1 MRESEQLKWSS
12 VKCQVRDFV
21 SLHRRGK
28 LNLQPEF
35 QRDGVWKLPA
45 RIKLIQSLVNHYP
58 IPAVF
63 LYRRKQGHK
72 VIFDV
77 IDGKQRLETIL
88 LFLGE
93 IKRKEHSSFIA
104 RIKFHE
110 DEDLEFEDWSWK
122 EMSRSDRA
130 YFLNYPILVIEVD
143 GDAETIRDVFVRINS
158 TGVALSMGEI
168 QNAKYMRTKF
178 LARVR
183 DHYHERRIL
192 TLLGKM
198 GVVTK
203 SSKER
208 MGDIL
213 LLSEIVMSVQRGE
226 LLDKKRGLSL
236 MLDDRVS
243 ANNLTQTNKAI
254 RLVDKA
260 IDWAYRMLPDFAA
273 TRFKKTT
280 DFYSLITLLA
290 DYLKSGRISTDKRRN
305 AAAGE
310 RLRKFSQDLR
320 RMKLRQRDWDFYRP
334 SEIIRRY
341 ATSVRANS
349 DSQGSRKDRREILHD
364 MLKGI
369 FAEKDRRRMYTK
381 EDQLY
386 VQYQARSRDGV
397 VYCHLCGEPIENQ
410 AEFTLDHVKP
420 HSKGGRTSLRNAKP
434 AHRSCNSRKGN
445 RNVKAQRQVYCSEKN
460 CAAQG
465 LYNYYS
471 RKLLVRRGSLCSDV
485 CAFSR
490 IQNARRMMIND
501 GILKETRHGVKFAQD
516 YLFPTPS
523 AAACFVTGMGS
534 RNGKLSWRL
543 VNDDPIKVLE
553 R

>member
-1 MRESEQLKWSS
+1 MRESKRLEWTSRECK
-12 VKCQVRDFV
+12 VKDFV
-21 SLHRRGK
+21 RLHRRK
-28 LNLQPEF
+28 QLNLQPEF
-35 QRDGVWKLPA
+35 QRDDVWKLPA
-45 RIKLIQSLVNHYP
+45 RTKLIQSLADHYP

-63 LYRRKQGHK
+63 LYRRKQGHR

-93 IKRKEHSSFIA
+93 IKRREHSSFIA
-104 RIKFHE
+104 RIKYHD
-110 DEDLEFEDWSWK
+110 DEDIEVEECSWK
-122 EMSRSDRA
+122 MMSRQDKA
-130 YFLNYPILVIEVD
+130 YFLNYPILAIEVD
-143 GDAETIRDVFVRINS
+143 GDVETIRDVFVRINS
-158 TGVALSMGEI
+158 TGVALSTGEI

-192 TLLGKM
+192 ALLGKM
-198 GVVTK
+198 GVVTR

-260 IDWAYRMLPDFAA
+260 IDWAHRMLPDFAT

-290 DYLKSGRISTDKRRN
+290 DYLKGGRIASDRRRN

-320 RMKLRQRDWDFYRP
+320 RLKLRQRDWDFYRP
-334 SEIIRRY
+334 SETVRRY

-386 VQYQARSRDGV
+386 VQYQARSRNGV

-445 RNVKAQRQVYCSEKN
+445 RTVKAQRQVYCSEKD

-471 RKLLVRRGSLCSDV
+471 RKLLVQRGSLCSDK
-485 CAFSR
+485 CASSR
-490 IQNARRMMIND
+490 ILKERRIMIKD
-501 GILKETRHGVKFAQD
+501 GILKETRHGMKFAQD

-523 AAACFVTGMGS
+523 AAACLVTGMGS
-534 RNGKLSWRL
+534 RNGKFSWHL